1 MESRQVDPH
10 LEQSQYALDLAETVL
25 NHAFGRH
32 VCDGARA
39 ALIAAVLNKSHLLR
53 HSPCQM
59 RPHPQV
65 TKHLIE

>member
-1 MESRQVDPH
+1 MEPRQVDP
-10 LEQSQYALDLAETVL
+10 QQYALDLAETVL
-25 NHAFGRH
+25 NHAFDRH
-32 VCDGARA
+32 VCDGARD
-39 ALIAAVLNKSHLLR
+39 ALIAAVLDKSHLLR

>member
-25 NHAFGRH
+25 NHAFDRH

-39 ALIAAVLNKSHLLR
+39 ALIAAVLE
-53 HSPCQM
+53 QIAF
-59 RPHPQV
+59 
-65 TKHLIE
+65 TKALTLSDEASSASN